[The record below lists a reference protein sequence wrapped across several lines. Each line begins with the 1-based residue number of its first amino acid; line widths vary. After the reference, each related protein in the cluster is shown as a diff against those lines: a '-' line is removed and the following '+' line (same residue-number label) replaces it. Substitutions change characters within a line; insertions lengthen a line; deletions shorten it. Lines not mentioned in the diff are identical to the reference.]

1 MTMMLRVQ
9 AVLLLMLWPVSASVE
24 EMRTTADS
32 WVAAMRGTVD
42 VDGGLMRLAAEREGL
57 IAEVLVAEGAVVAAG
72 QLLARIDDA
81 GGRLQLRTAEMEA
94 NVARAQLAAATL
106 RLQHAEDEVARLAP
120 AAEAGAIPRI
130 RMDEARRLRDTAFA
144 EVNIAE
150 ATLSLARSRVDAAAL
165 EVAAREVR
173 APVGGVILRAS
184 ARVGDAATTN
194 TVTEMFLLAPDGPRV
209 LRGMLDEQF
218 LGKVAVGQRAVL
230 FSERMTG
237 AELAGRVLRIA
248 PVLGKPGETQTEAR
262 SVQIVLGIEGE
273 AARSLFLGERLVA
286 RFPAPVP
293 GRPREGTEN
302 DDEADSAPLADR
314 TAPGSLGPARPGDGP
329 SL

>member
-1 MTMMLRVQ
+1 MPARGSSFARPRWKRT
-9 AVLLLMLWPVSASVE
+9 WPGPV
-24 EMRTTADS
+24 
-32 WVAAMRGTVD
+32 
-42 VDGGLMRLAAEREGL
+42 
-57 IAEVLVAEGAVVAAG
+57 
-72 QLLARIDDA
+72 
-81 GGRLQLRTAEMEA
+81 
-94 NVARAQLAAATL
+94 AAATL
-106 RLQHAEDEVARLAP
+106 RLQQAEDEVARLAP

-130 RMDEARRLRDTAFA
+130 RVDEARRLRDTAFA

-218 LGKVAVGQRAVL
+218 LGKVAAGQRAVL

-262 SVQIVLGIEGE
+262 SVQIVLAIEGD
-273 AARSLFLGERLVA
+273 AARSLILGERLVA
-286 RFPAPVP
+286 RFPALVP
-293 GRPREGTEN
+293 GGSPRGHRGR
-302 DDEADSAPLADR
+302 SQ
-314 TAPGSLGPARPGDGP
+314 GG
-329 SL
+329 

>member
-1 MTMMLRVQ
+1 MTILLRVQ
-9 AVLLLMLWPVSASVE
+9 AVLLLMLWPTSAPVE
-24 EMRTTADS
+24 EMRAEADP

-81 GGRLQLRTAEMEA
+81 GARLQLRTAEMEA
-94 NVARAQLAAATL
+94 NVARAQVAAATL
-106 RLQHAEDEVARLAP
+106 RLRQAEDEVARLAP
-120 AAEAGAIPRI
+120 AAEAGAIPRT
-130 RMDEARRLRDTAFA
+130 RVDEAKRLRDTAFA
-144 EVNIAE
+144 EVDIAE
-150 ATLSLARSRVDAAAL
+150 ATLSLVRSRADAAAL

-194 TVTEMFLLAPDGPRV
+194 TVTEMFLLAPDGQRV

-237 AELAGRVLRIA
+237 VELSGRVLRIA
-248 PVLGKPGETQTEAR
+248 PVLGKPGETRTEAR
-262 SVQIVLGIEGE
+262 SVEIVLGIEGD
-273 AARSLFLGERLVA
+273 AARSLILGERLVA
-286 RFPAPVP
+286 RFPAPASESP
-293 GRPREGTEN
+293 PERGEN
-302 DDEADSAPLADR
+302 EAEADGGSLADR
-314 TAPGSLGPARPGDGP
+314 TAPVSLGPAPPGDEP